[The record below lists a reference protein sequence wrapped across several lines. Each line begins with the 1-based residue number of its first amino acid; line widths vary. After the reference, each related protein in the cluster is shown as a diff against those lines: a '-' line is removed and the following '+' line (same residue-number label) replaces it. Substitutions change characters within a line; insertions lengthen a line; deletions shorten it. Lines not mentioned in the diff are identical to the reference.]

1 MDLSGFHIEVI
12 ILGSQIENCETGIA
26 FTKNNFPNFTSIFIF
41 DKNQIRIHI

>member
-26 FTKNNFPNFTSIFIF
+26 FTKNNFQFHKYFYF
-41 DKNQIRIHI
+41 